1 MPIIQPPEVIY
12 RQHKVLNISVG
23 TSAVQVDS
31 AANVLPS
38 FKWIILFNNH
48 NSNKI
53 YLGHD
58 SGLTTANGMPLLP
71 QDYWVMAAEDAPSF
85 DLWVIA
91 DGASTDLR
99 IQFLR

>member
-1 MPIIQPPEVIY
+1 MPPGAIY
-12 RQHKVLNISVG
+12 RKIKAINISVG
-23 TSAVQVDS
+23 ASAVQVDT

-48 NSNKI
+48 NSNKVYI
-53 YLGHD
+53 GED
-58 SGLTTANGMPLLP
+58 NTVTTSKGMPILP
-71 QDYWVMAAEDAPSF
+71 QDYWVIAAEHAPSF

-99 IQFLR
+99 VLFLSD